1 MAAGWLFWP
10 SLLCW
15 WSLSQ
20 GSCLP
25 CSRNQR
31 RQPAPPSI
39 PSISKMA
46 IAVPSFAGWADHT
59 LWLKKNEKKGEKKA
73 SSLLK
78 GLGLSHLAAVYTH
91 MFEPCPLW
99 SCCNPSPKKEPIVKL
114 LLGWV
119 PVCNNNKMF
128 KHITPKPG
136 QQNQY
141 PKTITPEPLP
151 HFKFELGG
159 TQLHHHPLGSP
170 NSFRLRSHLFKKNTA
185 THSGGCVKTAKVLWP
200 LLQGICCTLSF
211 QNP

>member
-1 MAAGWLFWP
+1 M
-10 SLLCW
+10 
-15 WSLSQ
+15 
-20 GSCLP
+20 
-25 CSRNQR
+25 
-31 RQPAPPSI
+31 
-39 PSISKMA
+39 
-46 IAVPSFAGWADHT
+46 
-59 LWLKKNEKKGEKKA
+59 
-73 SSLLK
+73 
-78 GLGLSHLAAVYTH
+78 SHLAAVYTH

-159 TQLHHHPLGSP
+159 TQLHHHPRGSP

-185 THSGGCVKTAKVLWP
+185 THTGGCVKAAKVLWP